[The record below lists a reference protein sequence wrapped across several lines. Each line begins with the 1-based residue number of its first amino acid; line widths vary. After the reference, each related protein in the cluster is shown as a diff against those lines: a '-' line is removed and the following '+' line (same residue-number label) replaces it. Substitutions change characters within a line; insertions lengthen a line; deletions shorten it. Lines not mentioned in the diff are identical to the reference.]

1 MVETPTET
9 ATPTS
14 ENPASENPTAEIW
27 AAKQLADV
35 ARQFETHRTGRAPNS
50 VTSVMVD
57 NKLVITLRGALS
69 TAEQE
74 AAKTPDGA
82 AQIRE
87 AHRQLFLTTCDS
99 LRQEVATIVGVA
111 VLEATSEVTT
121 LNGTVVLDFLLA
133 TGVVAS
139 TWTESKMEP
148 TSLDSSGS
156 KEKPDVGG
164 EG

>member
-14 ENPASENPTAEIW
+14 ENPTAEIW
-27 AAKQLADV
+27 AAKQLTDV

-50 VTSVMVD
+50 VTAVMVD

-74 AAKTPDGA
+74 AVKTPDGA

-87 AHRQLFLTTCDS
+87 AHRQLFLTTSAS
-99 LRQEVATIVGVA
+99 LRHEIETIVGVD

-133 TGVVAS
+133 SGVVAS
-139 TWTESKMEP
+139 TWTESKIEP
-148 TSLDSSGS
+148 TSVDSSGS
-156 KEKPDVGG
+156 KEKPDAGG

>member
-1 MVETPTET
+1 MMVETQLEMTLDS
-9 ATPTS
+9 A
-14 ENPASENPTAEIW
+14 NPTAEIW
-27 AAKQLADV
+27 AAKQLAEV
-35 ARQFETHRTGRAPNS
+35 ARLFETHRTGRAPNS

-87 AHRQLFLTTCDS
+87 SHRQLFLTTCAP
-99 LRQEVATIVGVA
+99 LRQEIETITGVA
-111 VLEATSEVTT
+111 VLEATSEVAT

-133 TGVVAS
+133 AGVVAS
-139 TWTESKMEP
+139 TWAESKSDP
-148 TSLDSSGS
+148 ASLDSSGS
-156 KEKPDVGG
+156 KAKPDVGG